1 VANDELKRWAAEF
14 VERQKFALV
23 SFLVAFLPEHVKEW
37 PRVEVWVSRPGVV
50 LSGAVETITAAGL
63 FFAGV
68 IAYVTSF
75 ARGPGWEFLSSRP
88 TTTFFDWAGVGA
100 LGFWSYFFTPSGMFF
115 VYCLAEGMV
124 RTFEVLLTGR
134 KLGVAAISIPWRLAE
149 HLKARS
155 VRARLALLLGP
166 ARPDEVVMPAQ
177 ARSGMLEIYTVEDKR
192 WSERQVLEYGEEFW
206 MLAGTRLVP
215 RSGHHAWR
223 HSLQPLEAREVI
235 RGIIVRYDP
244 AVTGPEPAQP
254 PTAT

>member
-1 VANDELKRWAAEF
+1 MANDELKRWAADF
-14 VERQKFALV
+14 YERQKFALV

-50 LSGAVETITAAGL
+50 LSGAVETFAAAGL
-63 FFAGV
+63 FIAGV

-134 KLGVAAISIPWRLAE
+134 KLGVAAISVPWRLAE
-149 HLKARS
+149 WIAARS
-155 VRARLALLLGP
+155 ARVQLAAKLGP
-166 ARPDEVVMPAQ
+166 ARPDEVVPPEQSPA
-177 ARSGMLEIYTVEDKR
+177 GTLEIYSVEEKG
-192 WSERQVLEYGEEFW
+192 WSERQVIEYGEDFW
-206 MLAGTRLVP
+206 ILAGTRLVP
-215 RSGHHAWR
+215 RSGYHAWR
-223 HSLQPLEAREVI
+223 HRFLPLEDREVL
-235 RGIIVRYDP
+235 RGRIVRYDP
-244 AVTGPEPAQP
+244 AATGPEPERA